1 MAWLTR
7 ITADEQVEY
16 RLREQAGCSVV
27 EAPAVETV
35 VLEGAGGEG
44 VDHRLRTEGD
54 AVLVWIGTG
63 LSTVGLVDGAVLDEE
78 GKGAARRLMNGCHPA
93 TGTRLIRSRTSARAH
108 EKAKLTTARL
118 TEAIEAAAAKRDV
131 EPADLL
137 EGKPKQQKV
146 LATQQRMVHRLG
158 EMHRIQVGTLHKLAR
173 AAGIDLADVYGET
186 ELAEAWAH
194 KDVRVDDRV
203 RGWDLVLDLPKS
215 DSVLQGLMGSLDERE
230 LRGLVHQAKRDMFA
244 QLESWVG
251 YAVGSEDGQPVRIA
265 TGGLMA
271 WSVEHQAARPMGD
284 GQPGDPHLH
293 LHVTIPNMALC
304 EDGQWRSIAN
314 SGQDLHRHASAL
326 DALFKARVR
335 ALMYERFGVR
345 RERNERTGAWEI
357 VGIPEHVR
365 DEFSRRAA
373 LVDATAGAG
382 ASREEKAV
390 VSLQTRRA
398 KHAVDAT
405 TMRDSWRQRAEDLGV
420 DVDAMVSA
428 AAPGP
433 PGPGDGPGI
442 DGPGNGPR
450 TPPPTDLAAIV
461 FDPDTGLTRSE
472 KSFSRAQLLAAL
484 ANALEYGID
493 DGPGRLDELA
503 DQVLAVE
510 GYAVPV
516 PAFGSTVMSSTA
528 RYTTQDILDAE
539 DVVTRQVLARV
550 DEGTAVLSPDEAERA
565 ITTYQRA
572 VGYEL
577 SGQQRE
583 AVVRLLTAGHGID
596 TVVGIAGAGKST
608 LMEACRIGW
617 DAAGTTYAG
626 ACLSAVAAQN
636 LASAS
641 AIPSRTVAAWLER
654 ITRGKG
660 LAGIDVLVLDEAT
673 MVDDR
678 SAALLMT
685 EAVRS
690 GTKIVGI
697 GDHLQLQAIGVG
709 GWFREA
715 HRLVH
720 GLTLTE
726 NYRQEDAAERQALEV
741 WRTGDHEQALNL
753 LAAGGRVHAAGSAE
767 EARSQILTAWDELR
781 GRWPDIHDLIAG
793 MVVLAARNT
802 DVDVL
807 NAGAQQIRR
816 AAGELGAE
824 RTFALPG
831 GHQLTLAVGDAVRV
845 RANDYRARRGQ
856 GPDLLN
862 SYRAV
867 VTAIDDERRVQISWR
882 LKGRGGKPREE
893 SAWLSPDQIASGAL
907 SLGYAMTI
915 AASQGMT
922 VDTSLMYGHGA
933 NAFATYPGITRA
945 RSENHLWLPLAVLE
959 DETTQARLG
968 AARSEKELLQR
979 AIRAFAH
986 YLGQSRPD
994 GMISDLLRKPP
1005 APAVLPVQATQ
1016 ERPVV
1021 HGQPA
1026 ERAPA
1031 AGAVPPSVEQA
1042 EREQAHR
1049 APVPREQPVH
1059 EHAVDHETV
1068 PELSEDRQQQP
1079 AELQRQRAMRAI
1091 PSWTDR
1097 PYGTTSDADLRWK
1110 PGDALQRAE
1119 TCDEGALQDGE
1130 KARALAERLTQEEAQ
1145 GQTKGQRRAADAIV
1159 LLDHAD
1165 NHLRTAR
1172 EELGKAALAQA
1183 AVSEASAALERL
1195 EANNSKGR
1203 LALRLASTSKKEH
1216 QELTERYRAQR
1227 AAGWSEDSRATS
1239 AANTAQTEAWETIRS
1254 SEFADIFREMGAT
1267 QPAPRN
1273 IDDVARKLAAMRAHV
1288 PAFAQRVDT
1297 TDLMQLARLHGQI
1310 TKYRNSA
1317 AIYRE
1322 NAALMV
1328 EEQALRRTI
1337 AEKYGELHTAETR
1350 GRHLHEQQQ
1359 AATSVRH
1366 EPGFQPSAQSRSGPS
1381 RGL

>member
-27 EAPAVETV
+27 EAPAAETV
-35 VLEGAGGEG
+35 ALEAAGDEA
-44 VDHRLRTEGD
+44 VDHRLRTEAD

-78 GKGAARRLMNGCHPA
+78 GKDAARRLMNGCHPA
-93 TGTRLIRSRTSARAH
+93 TGARLIRSRTSARAH

-146 LATQQRMVHRLG
+146 LATQQRMVHRFG

-215 DSVLQGLMGSLDERE
+215 DSVLQGFMGSLDERE
-230 LRGLVHQAKRDMFA
+230 LCGLVHQAKRDMFA

-293 LHVTIPNMALC
+293 LHVTIPNLALC
-304 EDGQWRSIAN
+304 QDGRWRSIAN

-326 DALFKARVR
+326 DAFFKARVR
-335 ALMYERFGVR
+335 ALTYERFGVR
-345 RERNERTGAWEI
+345 REQNERTAAWEI
-357 VGIPEHVR
+357 VGIPEHLR
-365 DEFSRRAA
+365 EEFSRRAA
-373 LVDATAGAG
+373 LVDATAGAD
-382 ASREEKAV
+382 ASREEKAA
-390 VSLQTRRA
+390 VSLQTKRA
-398 KHAVDAT
+398 KHAADAT
-405 TMRDSWRQRAEDLGV
+405 TMRDSWRQRAEGLGV
-420 DVDAMVSA
+420 DVDAMVLA

-433 PGPGDGPGI
+433 PGPGDGPGV

-450 TPPPTDLAAIV
+450 TPPPSDLAAIV

-550 DEGTAVLSPDEAERA
+550 DEGTAVLSPDEVERA

-577 SGQQRE
+577 SGQQCE
-583 AVVRLLTAGHGID
+583 AFVRLLTAGHGID

-617 DAAGTTYAG
+617 DAVGTTYEG

-654 ITRGKG
+654 ISRGKG

-678 SAALLMT
+678 SAALLMS
-685 EAVRS
+685 EAART

-753 LAAGGRVHAAGSAE
+753 LAAGGRVHAAGSAD

-781 GRWPDIHDLIAG
+781 GRWPDMHDLIAG

-802 DVDVL
+802 DVDVF
-807 NAGAQQIRR
+807 NVGAQQIRR

-862 SYRAV
+862 GYRAV

-979 AIRAFAH
+979 AVRAFAQ

-994 GMISDLLRKPP
+994 GMISDLLREPP
-1005 APAVLPVQATQ
+1005 TPAVLPVQATQ

-1021 HGQPA
+1021 HGPPA
-1026 ERAPA
+1026 ERAAA
-1031 AGAVPPSVEQA
+1031 AGAVLPYVEQA

-1049 APVPREQPVH
+1049 APVRREQPVP
-1059 EHAVDHETV
+1059 ERALDDETV
-1068 PELSEDRQQQP
+1068 LELSEDRQQQL
-1079 AELQRQRAMRAI
+1079 AEFQRQRAMRAI

-1097 PYGTTSDADLRWK
+1097 PYGTMSDADLCWK
-1110 PGDALQRAE
+1110 PGDALQRAKI
-1119 TCDEGALQDGE
+1119 CDQGALQDGE
-1130 KARALAERLTQEEAQ
+1130 EARVLAERLAQEKAH
-1145 GQTKGQRRAADAIV
+1145 GQTKGQRRGAEVIV
-1159 LLDHAD
+1159 LLDHA
-1165 NHLRTAR
+1165 NGHLRTAR
-1172 EELGKAALAQA
+1172 EELGQAVLAQA
-1183 AVSEASAALERL
+1183 AVREANAALERL

-1203 LALRLASTSKKEH
+1203 VALRLASTSKKEH
-1216 QELTERYRAQR
+1216 QELTECYRAQR
-1227 AAGWSEDSRATS
+1227 AAGWSEGSRATS
-1239 AANTAQTEAWETIRS
+1239 AANTARTEAWDTIRG
-1254 SEFADIFREMGAT
+1254 SEFADVFREMGAT
-1267 QPAPRN
+1267 QPAPRD

-1297 TDLMQLARLHGQI
+1297 KDLKQLARLHGQV

-1328 EEQALRRTI
+1328 EEQALRRTV

-1350 GRHLHEQQQ
+1350 GRDLHKQQQ
-1359 AATSVRH
+1359 AAASVRH
-1366 EPGFQPSAQSRSGPS
+1366 EPGYQPPAPSRSGPS